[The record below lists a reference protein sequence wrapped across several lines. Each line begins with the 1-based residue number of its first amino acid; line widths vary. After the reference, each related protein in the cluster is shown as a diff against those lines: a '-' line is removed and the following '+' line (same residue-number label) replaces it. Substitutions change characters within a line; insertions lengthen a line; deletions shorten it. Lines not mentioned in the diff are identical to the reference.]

1 MATEKEARSSPK
13 KRAGTAK
20 ETASG
25 VAAGRKSKAVSGAAT
40 NIERLIR
47 EDSAESG
54 LKPADIKKLGRR
66 PSTKADLRKTK
77 FPADFGMPDAYQIPY
92 FDIDGKQL
100 RYERT
105 KFIGGK
111 YRQPTGSR
119 PHLYFSPLLR
129 KKWRTVVKNPKV
141 RIYWSEGEKKSDAAC
156 RVGIPTVS
164 VGGCWS
170 WLHKGKPIPDFD
182 EFDWEDHEMVLVFDN
197 DIVNKP
203 NVRSALNALA
213 REFRKRGATVL
224 QILLPFPGPKGL
236 DDYLVVHGKA
246 AFLKLAEQAFEP
258 PPDWLDVMN
267 ERHFVAQEGTKF
279 LVFEDKDELSALR
292 VEDFKHRYMNK
303 SVPVGEAKK
312 RLGQAWLDHPDRRQ
326 YDRVVFDPTG
336 VTKENTYNR
345 WRGLPIEPIQGDW
358 SLPQAHI
365 RDNLCRGNK
374 ECYDYLM
381 RWMAFGI
388 QNPAKPTEIAIVL
401 RGEQGTGKGIF
412 ARAYGSLFAPYFY
425 HASSPE
431 EVVGRFNG
439 HLAEVLALFLDEA
452 FFAGDRAH
460 TGALKRIITEPTIS
474 IERKFR
480 DRVETPNRLKII
492 VASNENW
499 LIPAGMSERR
509 FFVLDVAPD
518 KMQDKKYFGGI
529 AEQLRSGGREAMMY
543 DLLHMDITA
552 FDHRTCPRTEALA
565 DQQAFSL
572 GPVES
577 YWYGLLELGELPGTE
592 YRKFIGNKVPA
603 KWGVVPKQ
611 VLHADFCEQARL
623 RGIGHLPDIASFGKR
638 LKKLLPPG
646 YPRSKKLRNG
656 VTRTPVW
663 EFPCLRECIGVWER
677 LFGVGPRGPGPR
689 A

>member
-1 MATEKEARSSPK
+1 
-13 KRAGTAK
+13 
-20 ETASG
+20 
-25 VAAGRKSKAVSGAAT
+25 
-40 NIERLIR
+40 
-47 EDSAESG
+47 
-54 LKPADIKKLGRR
+54 
-66 PSTKADLRKTK
+66 
-77 FPADFGMPDAYQIPY
+77 
-92 FDIDGKQL
+92 
-100 RYERT
+100 
-105 KFIGGK
+105 
-111 YRQPTGSR
+111 
-119 PHLYFSPLLR
+119 
-129 KKWRTVVKNPKV
+129 
-141 RIYWSEGEKKSDAAC
+141 
-156 RVGIPTVS
+156 
-164 VGGCWS
+164 
-170 WLHKGKPIPDFD
+170 
-182 EFDWEDHEMVLVFDN
+182 
-197 DIVNKP
+197 
-203 NVRSALNALA
+203 
-213 REFRKRGATVL
+213 
-224 QILLPFPGPKGL
+224 
-236 DDYLVVHGKA
+236 
-246 AFLKLAEQAFEP
+246 
-258 PPDWLDVMN
+258 
-267 ERHFVAQEGTKF
+267 
-279 LVFEDKDELSALR
+279 
-292 VEDFKHRYMNK
+292 
-303 SVPVGEAKK
+303 
-312 RLGQAWLDHPDRRQ
+312 
-326 YDRVVFDPTG
+326 
-336 VTKENTYNR
+336 
-345 WRGLPIEPIQGDW
+345 
-358 SLPQAHI
+358 
-365 RDNLCRGNK
+365 
-374 ECYDYLM
+374 M

-592 YRKFIGNKVPA
+592 YRKFIGNRVPA